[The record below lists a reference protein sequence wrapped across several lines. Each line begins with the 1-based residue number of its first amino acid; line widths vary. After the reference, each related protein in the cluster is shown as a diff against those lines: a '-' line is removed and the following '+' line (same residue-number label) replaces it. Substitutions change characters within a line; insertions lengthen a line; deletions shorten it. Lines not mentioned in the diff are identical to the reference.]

1 MAPMSDRGEISSLTG
16 LRGVAATLVMVD
28 HLAQVDF
35 SASFP
40 LSMLPH
46 MYLAVD
52 MFMILSGF
60 ILAMTYERRLG
71 RLTAG
76 QGYRLFVVRRL
87 ARLWPLY
94 VLTTLVCFA
103 LCRAGLLTFL
113 HPDTSVAALVAN
125 LLGVQSWAWPGSSL
139 NGPGW
144 SISTEWLANLMF
156 PALLPVILG
165 RSPRLSA
172 AAAGLGLAAVIY
184 AAIRFGQLFDVPSPG
199 AINTITGLGA
209 VTRCVGEFVIGIY
222 GWRLRSRV
230 QATRILGGNGWQFGI
245 LLLLPLLLLD
255 PRLDVLSVMG
265 CALLVLGLSY
275 ETSAVSTTLRSAP
288 LMHLGRISY
297 SIYLVHVTLM
307 PLRDML
313 ASLFGEYGV
322 PIAWLL
328 AVLCCVAVAVVLA
341 TLTRRYI
348 EQPAQRA
355 LLRIF
360 DAQDRNRI
368 AAVAGPAAAGG
379 STPTRSDRWPETAA
393 ATSVRRED
401 YS

>member
-1 MAPMSDRGEISSLTG
+1 VIAPISNQGEISSLTG

-28 HLAQVDF
+28 HLAEVDF

-40 LSMLPH
+40 LRMLPH

-71 RLTAG
+71 HLPAG
-76 QGYRLFVVRRL
+76 QGYSLFLARRI

-94 VLTTLVCFA
+94 AVTTLVCFA

-113 HPDTSVAALVAN
+113 HPDTSMAALVAN
-125 LLGVQSWAWPGSSL
+125 LIGVQSWAWPGSSL

-144 SISTEWLANLMF
+144 SISTEWLANLIF
-156 PALLPVILG
+156 PVLLLVILG
-165 RSPRLSA
+165 RTSRWAA

-184 AAIRFGQLFDVPSPG
+184 AAIRFGQLFDAPSPG

-209 VTRCVGEFVIGIY
+209 VARCIGEFVIGIY
-222 GWRLRSRV
+222 CWRLRSRMPAMSV
-230 QATRILGGNGWQFGI
+230 LGGNGWQFGI
-245 LLLLPLLLLD
+245 LLLLLLFLGD
-255 PRLDVLSVMG
+255 TRLDVLSVVG
-265 CALLVLGLSY
+265 CAILVLGLSY
-275 ETSAVSTTLRSAP
+275 ETSAVSTVLRSAP

-297 SIYLVHVTLM
+297 SIYLVHITLM
-307 PLRDML
+307 PFRDLL
-313 ASLFGEYGV
+313 ATLFGEHGI
-322 PIAWLL
+322 PAAWLL
-328 AVLCCVAVAVVLA
+328 AVLCCVAVAIALA

-348 EQPAQRA
+348 EQPGQRA
-355 LLRIF
+355 LLRVF

-368 AAVAGPAAAGG
+368 VAVGEF
-379 STPTRSDRWPETAA
+379 SPTRSDRLPETAG